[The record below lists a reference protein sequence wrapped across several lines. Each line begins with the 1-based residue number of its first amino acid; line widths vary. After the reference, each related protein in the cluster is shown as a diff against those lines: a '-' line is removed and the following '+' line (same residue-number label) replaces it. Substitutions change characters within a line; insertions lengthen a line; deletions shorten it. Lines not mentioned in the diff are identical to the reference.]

1 MVVGQGHMLGRGG
14 LQLRGGEGDG
24 TQGEQACTLVVG
36 EQVCILEGEEQV
48 CILEGEQVYKEQE
61 QEDGKEQGDDQ
72 GTQLFLHR

>member
-24 TQGEQACTLVVG
+24 TRG

>member
-24 TQGEQACTLVVG
+24 IQG
-36 EQVCILEGEEQV
+36 EQVCILVGEEQV